1 VLFIKATTIYFLFGL
16 SKYTHMGRNTFKLLA
31 EKYSL
36 VQENPL
42 ETEIQPGGTHKSDH
56 NVEMTRTKARQAAE
70 VAAELHELLEKI
82 PAEHPIMAWMVTHVT
97 QSADMLQDVL
107 AKLKEEVDSP
117 EMEPVKD
124 EASYEPS
131 DGAGEDIDRTETMTG
146 QQG

>member
-1 VLFIKATTIYFLFGL
+1 
-16 SKYTHMGRNTFKLLA
+16 MGRNTFKLLA

-70 VAAELHELLEKI
+70 VSAELHELLEKI

-107 AKLKEEVDSP
+107 AKLKEEVESP

-124 EASYEPS
+124 EASYETP
-131 DGAGEDIDRTETMTG
+131 DGAGEDIDRTGTMTG

>member
-1 VLFIKATTIYFLFGL
+1 M
-16 SKYTHMGRNTFKLLA
+16 SRNTFKLLA

-70 VAAELHELLEKI
+70 VSAELHEILEKI

-107 AKLKEEVDSP
+107 AKLKEEIESP
-117 EMEPVKD
+117 DVEPVKD
-124 EASYEPS
+124 ESSYEEPEGEKTTGGYGMS
-131 DGAGEDIDRTETMTG
+131 TGGTGVDGMDGVNGRI
-146 QQG
+146 

>member
-1 VLFIKATTIYFLFGL
+1 
-16 SKYTHMGRNTFKLLA
+16 MGRNTFKLLS

-42 ETEIQPGGTHKSDH
+42 ETEIQPGGMHKSDH

-70 VAAELHELLEKI
+70 VSAQLHEILEKI
-82 PAEHPIMAWMVTHVT
+82 PAEHPIQAWMVTHVT

-107 AKLKEEVDSP
+107 VKLKEEVDSP

-124 EASYEPS
+124 EASYETPE
-131 DGAGEDIDRTETMTG
+131 GAGEDIGMSDTMTG

>member
-1 VLFIKATTIYFLFGL
+1 
-16 SKYTHMGRNTFKLLA
+16 MGRNTFKLLA

-42 ETEIQPGGTHKSDH
+42 ETEIRSDGTHKSEH
-56 NVEMTRTKARQAAE
+56 NVEMARTKARQASE
-70 VAAELHELLEKI
+70 VSVQLHELLEKL
-82 PAEHPIMAWMVTHVT
+82 PEDHPLMAWMVTHVT

-107 AKLKEEVDSP
+107 AKLKEETESP

-124 EASYEPS
+124 EASYEPT
-131 DGAGEDIDRTETMTG
+131 DGAGDDISRTETMTG

>member
-1 VLFIKATTIYFLFGL
+1 
-16 SKYTHMGRNTFKLLA
+16 MGRNTFKLLS

-42 ETEIQPGGTHKSDH
+42 ETEIQPGGMHKSDH

-70 VAAELHELLEKI
+70 VSAQLHEILEKI
-82 PAEHPIMAWMVTHVT
+82 PAEHPIQAWIVTHVT

-124 EASYEPS
+124 EASYETPE
-131 DGAGEDIDRTETMTG
+131 GAGEDIGMSDTMTG

>member
-1 VLFIKATTIYFLFGL
+1 
-16 SKYTHMGRNTFKLLA
+16 MGRNTFKILS

-42 ETEIQPGGTHKSDH
+42 ETEIQPGGMHKSDH

-70 VAAELHELLEKI
+70 VSAQLHEILEKI
-82 PAEHPIMAWMVTHVT
+82 PAEHPIQAWMVTHVT

-124 EASYEPS
+124 EASYETPE
-131 DGAGEDIDRTETMTG
+131 GAGEDIGMSDTMTG